1 MNRFAEFNNYIN
13 APIARYRDELYN
25 LPFNMNTFSRLWS
38 IRTPQEAQAIIGQ
51 QRPGNLIHVII
62 NNGAHETVGGMPVC
76 NREMRIHEMARAAG
90 YAQTLTAKDES
101 SLKTAVRLAR
111 GAEGPILIEV
121 LCANGARAKLE
132 YALES
137 ARNGT
142 TVIIGHARHRI
153 SDLVEGRVPCTRIGL
168 I

>member
-1 MNRFAEFNNYIN
+1 M
-13 APIARYRDELYN
+13 IAL
-25 LPFNMNTFSRLWS
+25 
-38 IRTPQEAQAIIGQ
+38 RTAQEKPERTVWCLDGDGAALMHLGAMAIIGQ

-101 SLKTAVRLAR
+101 SLKAAVRLAR

-121 LCANGARAKLE
+121 LCANGARADLGRPTVPPKE
-132 YALES
+132 NRDALMAFLREK
-137 ARNGT
+137 
-142 TVIIGHARHRI
+142 
-153 SDLVEGRVPCTRIGL
+153 
-168 I
+168 